1 MGIVIFGAAMSKSR
15 ENLQKSIINQLL
27 NFKSLLKKP
36 THLYL
41 FKQEKQS
48 MSHFLKPF
56 TVGRRRRRSNDSLQ
70 ADDLRQIG
78 KKNLN
83 LHKPPP
89 KRKKNHKSM
98 LTLACPS
105 RPDSVVVVHFSKLH
119 QASSSCQFTYPSF
132 NILHV
137 GKFQD
142 FRLSIRIEKSTG
154 C

>member
-1 MGIVIFGAAMSKSR
+1 VGIVIFGAAMSKSR

-83 LHKPPP
+83 LHNPAQKE
-89 KRKKNHKSM
+89 KKITNQCLLWLVLQGLIQLLLCIFRNFIKCHLHANSHTHHSIFFM
-98 LTLACPS
+98 LE
-105 RPDSVVVVHFSKLH
+105 
-119 QASSSCQFTYPSF
+119 SF
-132 NILHV
+132 KIS
-137 GKFQD
+137 D
-142 FRLSIRIEKSTG
+142 
-154 C
+154 

>member
-56 TVGRRRRRSNDSLQ
+56 TVGRRRRRSNNSLQ

-78 KKNLN
+78 KKTLICIT
-83 LHKPPP
+83 PP
-89 KRKKNHKSM
+89 KKEKKITNQCLLWLVFQGLIQLLLCIFRNFIKCHLHSNSHTHHSIFFM
-98 LTLACPS
+98 LE
-105 RPDSVVVVHFSKLH
+105 
-119 QASSSCQFTYPSF
+119 SF
-132 NILHV
+132 KIS
-137 GKFQD
+137 D
-142 FRLSIRIEKSTG
+142 
-154 C
+154 

>member
-1 MGIVIFGAAMSKSR
+1 MLQCPNQEKTCKSQQSINYIKFKIFV
-15 ENLQKSIINQLL
+15 
-27 NFKSLLKKP
+27 KKP

-41 FKQEKQS
+41 FRQEKQS

-56 TVGRRRRRSNDSLQ
+56 TVGQRRRRSIDSLQ

-78 KKNLN
+78 EKNSICITPKK
-83 LHKPPP
+83 K
-89 KRKKNHKSM
+89 KKNHKSM

-105 RPDSVVVVHFSKLH
+105 RLDSVVAVHFSKLH
-119 QASSSCQFTYPSF
+119 RVSSSCQFTYPSF

-142 FRLSIRIEKSTG
+142 FRLSKRIGKSTG